1 MFGLFINAIVAGVL
15 LGGFYAA
22 VSVGITISFGMLDIA
37 NIAQPAFILLGC
49 YAAYMLNLYLGLDPI
64 VTGILMTPAFFALG
78 MLVYQLYYHAFEKRG
93 DQAIQGLAFFFG
105 LWRYPTSL
113 SSKVFQV
120 LSRTVKKAKEWT
132 DNKYLLPFCVAAL
145 LLLETI
151 SYSAV
156 ALHYSG
162 KATFFIAWTWKLP
175 MDELIYDLNL
185 FCRPRGTVVYQP
197 IFSFK
202 KLVFD
207 LVRLLFLPLWL
218 TLAIVR
224 GCLCLL
230 VWVVRCCWDFIG
242 PRLSGFPWISTC
254 SSVGV
259 HPRRLFGQP

>member
-1 MFGLFINAIVAGVL
+1 MRFA
-15 LGGFYAA
+15 
-22 VSVGITISFGMLDIA
+22 
-37 NIAQPAFILLGC
+37 P
-49 YAAYMLNLYLGLDPI
+49 DPSDASTLKLSRERI
-64 VTGILMTPAFFALG
+64 HDLENFA
-78 MLVYQLYYHAFEKRG
+78 ERG
-93 DQAIQGLAFFFG
+93 SSK